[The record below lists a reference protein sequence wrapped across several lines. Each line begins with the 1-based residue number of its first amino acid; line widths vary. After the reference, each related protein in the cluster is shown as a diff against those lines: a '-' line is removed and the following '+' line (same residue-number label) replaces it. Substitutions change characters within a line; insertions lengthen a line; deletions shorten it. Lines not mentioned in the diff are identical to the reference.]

1 MRLVTCIFLL
11 FLTQNYSFAQGS
23 LQGKITDKNGE
34 VIIGVKVATFE
45 DKSIITRTD
54 LDGLFTL
61 KFPSSSNYTISI
73 TYIGYDTITESIK
86 LINNQVITKNYN
98 LIEYNSIKNLAEVKI
113 VAKQKKSND
122 YFMDKLKVNSAT
134 TIDFISSETMKKTG
148 DQNVTAA
155 ITRVSGVSTN
165 GGLITVRGIGDRYVK
180 TTLNGSRIPTLDPLT
195 NNIKLDI
202 FPTSLIDNIVIT
214 KTASPELPGD
224 WAGAYISVETKDY
237 PGKFTLTAE
246 TQVGYNSQN
255 TFKDIITSDRSS
267 TDWLGF
273 DDGFRRHNI
282 GSLKSPNLAPSQY
295 QELAALGLGDYF
307 SQIGINSWL
316 DGNPNG
322 NLYFRMGLVQLGLL
336 SSGQI
341 NDNASYQQALQL
353 YNSSY
358 KPQAFSILNPNGTDY
373 NNGFNNNWS
382 TKIRKAPLNFSN
394 SFSIGDQKLFFG
406 KELGYI
412 VGLRYGSSIRYDP
425 NGISQ
430 RIGFESQG
438 FPFET
443 QDYAEISRETN
454 SWSALCNLALKINE
468 NNKLSF
474 LFMPNFTGT
483 NDVVK
488 FQTIPDDGTLDI
500 VVRQNIFYEQRKQM
514 VYQIASQ
521 NYLPKSKVK
530 IDFNSSF
537 TSGNSIAP
545 DFKATEYSYDAVND
559 SVSSYQFSPTA
570 GDGIRRFDRFLI
582 ENILD
587 TRLSAELPI
596 LNNASKLA
604 RKIKFG
610 IASQRNFKKT
620 DNYETRVAKGNN
632 LQDPILTSSDL
643 SSFLSQDRFVMQNG
657 TIDFVYQNFDFPFLH
672 SFGNCN
678 INAAFALIDYE
689 FFKSFRFSGGL
700 RVEQT
705 DIFTDIDKY
714 NELGYGRND
723 IRREN
728 VGGYPLINAT
738 AIKQVDFL
746 PSTSF
751 IYKIKSEKFGET
763 NFRFNYSKTI
773 ARPSLRE
780 LNDAAFYDNEFRNNI
795 YGNSDL
801 KIVQIANYDFRIE
814 TFFKNG
820 DNVSLSLFY
829 KDLKNHIEAGFGSA
843 GVTWNNVE
851 SSSVRGLEIE
861 AKKKITKNFE
871 IKLNYT
877 YVKSISEFVRK
888 DFFITPEGFKEYT
901 IVDTVYRPM
910 FGQAPYLIN
919 SIVSYTS
926 DSLGFTAT
934 LSYNIQGPRLVIG
947 GLVKE
952 NADVYE
958 LPRNI
963 IDFKI
968 TKTLGKHFS
977 TSLTVRDILNTPFRR
992 SYLVNLPN
1000 NKWVDFDNFRYGTN
1014 FVLGI
1019 SYKL

>member
-1 MRLVTCIFLL
+1 MKISNFLFLL
-11 FLTQNYSFAQGS
+11 FLLFQNLLSAQGI
-23 LQGKITDKNGE
+23 LQGKVTDAKGE
-34 VIIGVKVATFE
+34 VIIGVKVLVAE
-45 DKSIITRTD
+45 DNSIITRTD
-54 LDGLFTL
+54 LDGLFSL
-61 KFPSSSNYTISI
+61 KFPTSNNYTIVI
-73 TYIGYDTITESIK
+73 TYLGFDTIRQPIK
-86 LINNQVITKNYN
+86 LQNNQVISKDFT
-98 LIEYNSIKNLAEVKI
+98 LIEYSSIKELGEVKI

-202 FPTSLIDNIVIT
+202 FPTSLIDNVIIT

-237 PGKFTLTAE
+237 PGAFTLNIE
-246 TQVGYNSQN
+246 SQVGYNSQN
-255 TFKDIITSDRSS
+255 TFKDFITSDRSS

-273 DDGFRRHNI
+273 DDGFRRHNSGNI
-282 GSLKSPNLAPSQY
+282 LAPNLVPSQY
-295 QELAALGLGDYF
+295 QELSALGLGDYYANL
-307 SQIGINSWL
+307 GITSWL

-322 NLYFRMGLVQLGLL
+322 ELYFKMGLVQLGLL
-336 SSGQI
+336 AEGQI
-341 NDNASYQQALQL
+341 NNQASYQQALQT
-353 YNSSY
+353 YTSSY
-358 KPQAFSILNPNGTDY
+358 KPQAFALLNPNGTDY

-382 TKIRKAPLNFSN
+382 TKFRKAPLNFSN

-412 VGLRYGSSIRYDP
+412 VGFRYGSSVRYDP

-430 RIGFESQG
+430 RVGLESQD
-438 FPFET
+438 FQFIN

-454 SWSALCNLALKINE
+454 SWSALCNLALKLNN
-468 NNKLSF
+468 NNKFSF

-483 NDVVK
+483 NDVVMFETMK
-488 FQTIPDDGTLDI
+488 LGGIEEI
-500 VVRQNIFYEQRKQM
+500 KVRQNIFYEQRKQM
-514 VYQIASQ
+514 VYQFSSQ
-521 NYLPKSKVK
+521 NYLPKLKTK
-530 IDFNSSF
+530 IDFN
-537 TSGNSIAP
+537 TSYTRGNSLAP
-545 DFKATEYSYDAVND
+545 DFKATQYSYDAIND
-559 SVSSYQFSPTA
+559 SIAFYQFAPTA
-570 GDGIRRFDRFLI
+570 GDGIRRFDRFLT

-587 TRLSAELPI
+587 SRLNAELPI
-596 LNNASKLA
+596 NGLNSKLT

-610 IASQRNFKKT
+610 IATQRNFKKT
-620 DNYETRVAKGNN
+620 DNYEYRVADGNN
-632 LQDPILTSSDL
+632 LVDQQLTSSDL
-643 SSFLSQDRFVMQNG
+643 NSFLSPDKFIIQNG
-657 TIDFVYQNFDFPFLH
+657 VIDYVYQSFDLPFLH
-672 SFGNCN
+672 SFGHSNV
-678 INAAFALIDYE
+678 NAAFSLLDFE
-689 FFKSFRFSGGL
+689 WTNSFRFSGGC
-700 RVEQT
+700 RIEQT
-705 DIFTDIDKY
+705 DIFTDVDSYHK
-714 NELGYGRND
+714 LGYERND

-738 AIKQVDFL
+738 VIKQFDFL

-751 IYKIKSEKFGET
+751 IYKIKSDKLGET
-763 NFRFNYSKTI
+763 NLRFNYSKTI

-801 KIVQIANYDFRIE
+801 KIVDIHNFDFRAE
-814 TFFKNG
+814 TYFNNG
-820 DNVSLSLFY
+820 DNLSLSLFY
-829 KDLKNHIEAGFGSA
+829 KDLKNHIEMGFGSA
-843 GVTWNNVE
+843 GVTWNNIA
-851 SSSVRGLEIE
+851 SSSVSGIEIE
-861 AKKKITKNFE
+861 GKKKIGKHFE
-871 IKLNYT
+871 LKLNYT

-919 SIVSYTS
+919 AIASYTS

-934 LSYNIQGPRLVIG
+934 ISYNVQGPRLVIG
-947 GLVKE
+947 GLVKG

-963 IDFKI
+963 IDLKL
-968 TKTLGKHFS
+968 TKTLSKHF
-977 TSLTVRDILNTPFRR
+977 TANFTIRDILNTRVRR
-992 SYLVNLPN
+992 AFKVNDGN
-1000 NKWVDFDNFRYGTN
+1000 WIDFDNFRYGTN

-1019 SYKL
+1019 AYKL